1 MKVVEETHTR
11 LVVKHQP
18 IVNWLWGSI
27 LFIGGL
33 SFWIYFIFFDFASLR
48 FTCTRSAPP
57 EINCELKRF
66 TLLGSMQKVKIFDPQ
81 QAYIKTILGSKGS
94 KSYQTIVVSRF
105 GEFSLLPN
113 ISYEDNEEFIIKV
126 NSFINSG
133 ESFFIVTQNR
143 RIYLF
148 YISLLA
154 FVLSGVGAFL
164 ATSPLSICTFYKSI
178 NKVFVERKG
187 LRGNITIEYPL
198 EEIVRLYIQD
208 QQAKYYRIY
217 QAVIF
222 LKDGKKIPIN
232 PQYTDQQSV
241 QHVVMR
247 IRQFLNIEV
256 Y

>member
-1 MKVVEETHTR
+1 M
-11 LVVKHQP
+11 
-18 IVNWLWGSI
+18 NWLWGSL

-66 TLLGSMQKVKIFDPQ
+66 TLVGSMEKVKIFDPQ

-94 KSYQTIVVSRF
+94 RSYQTIIVSRF

-113 ISYEDNEEFIIKV
+113 ISYQENEKFIIKV

-133 ESFFIVTQNR
+133 ESFFVATQNR

-178 NKVFVERKG
+178 NKVLIERKG
-187 LRGNITIEYPL
+187 LRGNKIIEYPL
-198 EEIVRLYIQD
+198 EEIVRFYIQD
-208 QQAKYYRIY
+208 KRVKYSRLYR
-217 QAVIF
+217 AVIF
-222 LKDGKKIPIN
+222 IKDGKEIPIHLE
-232 PQYTDQQSV
+232 YTDEKSV
-241 QHVVMR
+241 KYVVMK
-247 IRQFLNIEV
+247 IRQFLNV
-256 Y
+256 NL